1 MKLLLNILL
10 FGSLS
15 LSAFGVHAQ
24 EALDEKEILAQRG
37 NGTVTQRAFTARSN
51 KIPADVRFST
61 LRNGNRLR
69 DLINNMLLR
78 AQLAADAREAGFDKE
93 AIVVDRM
100 QLAAEHELADAWLQH
115 YVEIQPD
122 ADYEQLA
129 REAYEL
135 RKDSLLSSPKI
146 DVSHIL
152 ISTSER
158 SDEDALLLADSVH
171 QQVMESPA
179 LFDELAIEYSEDP
192 SVSSNKG
199 KFSQISKGDMV
210 KRFEDAAFALQKGE
224 ISAPVKTEY
233 GYHIIRLDAFYEP
246 EKMTF
251 DEVKAQLVNAE
262 RDKHRDRIKRDY
274 MESLTSLDVH
284 MTEEQLT
291 EMVRRQFGE
300 EYIRTEAGDGN
311 SE

>member
-1 MKLLLNILL
+1 MKLFLNVLLI
-10 FGSLS
+10 GSL
-15 LSAFGVHAQ
+15 LPCAFAADAE

-37 NGTVTQRAFTARSN
+37 NGMVTQRAFAARADR
-51 KIPADVRFST
+51 IPSDIRFST

-69 DLINNMLLR
+69 DLLNNMLLR
-78 AQLAADAREAGFDKE
+78 AQMAADAREAGFDKE
-93 AIVVDRM
+93 PIVVDRM

-115 YVEIQPD
+115 YVETQPD

-129 REAYEL
+129 RETYEL
-135 RKDSLLSSPKI
+135 NKESLLSSPKI

-152 ISTSER
+152 ISTRER
-158 SDEDALLLADSVH
+158 EDEDALQMIESIH
-171 QQVMESPA
+171 QQIMENPA
-179 LFDELAIEYSEDP
+179 SFDELAIASSEDP

-199 KFSQISKGDMV
+199 RFSKVAKGDMV
-210 KRFEDAAFALQKGE
+210 KRFEDAAFALQPGE

-233 GYHIIRLDAFYEP
+233 GYHIIRLDGYYEP
-246 EKMTF
+246 ELMTF
-251 DEVKAQLVNAE
+251 EEVKPQLVSTE

-300 EYIRTEAGDGN
+300 EYIRTEAGDEE

>member
-1 MKLLLNILL
+1 MKLFLNVLL

-15 LSAFGVHAQ
+15 LSAFSAYA
-24 EALDEKEILAQRG
+24 EETLDEKEILAQRG
-37 NGTVTQRAFTARSN
+37 NGTVTQKAFSARADR
-51 KIPADVRFST
+51 IPADIRFST

-78 AQLAADAREAGFDKE
+78 AQMAADARAAGFDKE
-93 AIVVDRM
+93 PMVVDRM
-100 QLAAEHELADAWLQH
+100 QLAAEQELGDAWLQH
-115 YVEIQPD
+115 YVASQPE

-129 REAYEL
+129 RETYEL
-135 RKDSLLSSPKI
+135 NKESLLSSPKI

-158 SDEDALLLADSVH
+158 SDEDALLLVNSVH
-171 QQVMESPA
+171 QQVVETPA
-179 LFDELAIEYSEDP
+179 SFDELAIEYSEDP

-199 KFSQISKGDMV
+199 SFTKVSKGDMV
-210 KRFEDAAFALQKGE
+210 QRFEDAAFALQVGE

-233 GYHIIRLDAFYEP
+233 GYHIIRLDGYYEP
-246 EKMTF
+246 QMMTF
-251 DEVKAQLVNAE
+251 DEVKTQLIKSE
-262 RDKHRDRIKRDY
+262 RDKHRDRIRRDY
-274 MESLTSLDVH
+274 MESLTSLDVQ
-284 MTEEQLT
+284 MTEAQLT

-300 EYIRTEAGDGN
+300 EYTTTEAGDED